1 VRLIGYILVE
11 AALAAC
17 LLAGL
22 GFAGVKGVTRARAF
36 IRELREP
43 LEQREPR
50 EPREPLEPL
59 ELRERGVAV
68 VPASSGAQA
77 GLRSRGD
84 LSSLPDLRVALE
96 SAGTFLGMSD
106 ELLLQRVRT
115 QPIAR
120 FKLNHGG
127 SSLSFRIDFA
137 DGSRAAWKPAQSNG
151 QTVPRKEVAAYRL
164 NRLLGLNAVPP
175 SALRAV
181 TRDELFDHLHPDSL
195 PALPRIRAEAV
206 FDSDG
211 HTTGAASYWIPVI
224 KDSGFDVAPRRQ
236 QAEAWLT
243 QGESIPMEQRA
254 MAAQLSDLT
263 VFDFLTANTDRYSG
277 GNMKISPDGEQLF
290 FMDNTMSFFVE
301 LEGMD
306 RNRQA
311 LFRTQRFSRALYQAL
326 DRIDVPTLE
335 RVLGQDAE
343 APIEILTRPEIRAV
357 VARRDVA
364 RRYIDDLIAQY
375 GAKNVLS
382 FP

>member
-11 AALAAC
+11 VWLAAC
-17 LLAGL
+17 LLTGL
-22 GFAGVKGVTRARAF
+22 GFAGVEGVKRARAF
-36 IRELREP
+36 F
-43 LEQREPR
+43 
-50 EPREPLEPL
+50 L
-59 ELRERGVAV
+59 ELRERRVA
-68 VPASSGAQA
+68 AALGSSGAQA
-77 GLRSRGD
+77 SLRSRGD

-137 DGSRAAWKPAQSNG
+137 DGSRAAWKPAQSNA

-181 TRDELFDHLHPDSL
+181 TRDELFEHLHPDSL

-211 HTTGAASYWIPVI
+211 ETTGAASYWIPVI
-224 KDSGFDVAPRRQ
+224 KDSGFDVAPGRQ
-236 QAEAWLT
+236 HAEAWLT

-263 VFDFLTANTDRYSG
+263 VFDFLTANIDRYSG
-277 GNMKISPDGEQLF
+277 GNLKISPDGEQLF
-290 FMDNTMSFFVE
+290 FMDNTLSFFVE
-301 LEGMD
+301 LEGRD
-306 RNRQA
+306 KNRQA

-326 DRIDVPTLE
+326 NRIDAPTL
-335 RVLGQDAE
+335 RRLLGQDAGT
-343 APIEILTRPEIRAV
+343 PIEILTPPEIRAV
-357 VARRDVA
+357 VARRDVRA
-364 RRYIDDLIAQY
+364 ATSTI
-375 GAKNVLS
+375 
-382 FP
+382 